1 MILTLNFWKAA
12 LIRALY
18 TVLSTAIAVITTSG
32 ATTLQTVDWKM
43 VLYTSILSGLIS
55 LLKSIAVG
63 LPEVNI
69 PELEAKEEE
78 DIK

>member
-18 TVLSTAIAVITTSG
+18 TILSTAIAVITTSG

-69 PELEAKEEE
+69 PELESKEE
-78 DIK
+78 DIQ